1 MNITG
6 ARYLKDEDIRE
17 VDGERTTV
25 LVGDN
30 VAITA
35 TIDGV
40 RADYIPLDPD
50 NTHYAEILRQVD
62 AGTLTIADAE

>member
-30 VAITA
+30 
-35 TIDGV
+35 
-40 RADYIPLDPD
+40 Y
-50 NTHYAEILRQVD
+50 NCNY
-62 AGTLTIADAE
+62 